1 MFLSF
6 LRSGRHVQTHVL
18 FLLWGIRLFRTN
30 KCRAFLIVFTI
41 LRGVFL
47 RLMIMAVSHADNPFS
62 LKLGFIF

>member
-1 MFLSF
+1 
-6 LRSGRHVQTHVL
+6 VQTHVL

-30 KCRAFLIVFTI
+30 KCRAFFIVFTN